1 MVFETPDFRMP
12 DKKPHEKNK
21 GQSGITRLNAHFLD
35 RQILQMLGVEFP
47 TFKLFLMPLD
57 KNLLTLRAENL
68 DDLFDQTPI
77 TEQRRGDESY
87 RRMRQV
93 DLENLAIELFN
104 LANND
109 ATLAHRIQSM
119 EFEMLELSI
128 SGN

>member
-1 MVFETPDFRMP
+1 
-12 DKKPHEKNK
+12 
-21 GQSGITRLNAHFLD
+21 
-35 RQILQMLGVEFP
+35 
-47 TFKLFLMPLD
+47 
-57 KNLLTLRAENL
+57 
-68 DDLFDQTPI
+68 
-77 TEQRRGDESY
+77 
-87 RRMRQV
+87 MRQV